1 MNNLNKKEI
10 ATSISQSLFNE
21 KFPQVNDDE
30 KEAVNR
36 AIWYIYNTQFGK
48 DKILRKSAKPFKVP
62 MTRIESYIIKTL
74 GTEVFLKRNSAFNK
88 LLYNKYQ

>member
-1 MNNLNKKEI
+1 MNNLKKKQI
-10 ATSISQSLFNE
+10 ATSVSQSLFNE

-48 DKILRKSAKPFKVP
+48 DKILRKSAKPFQVP
-62 MTRIESYIIKTL
+62 MTRVESYIVKTL
-74 GTEVFLKRNSAFNK
+74 GTEVFLKRNYEFNK
-88 LLYNKYQ
+88 SLYKKYQ